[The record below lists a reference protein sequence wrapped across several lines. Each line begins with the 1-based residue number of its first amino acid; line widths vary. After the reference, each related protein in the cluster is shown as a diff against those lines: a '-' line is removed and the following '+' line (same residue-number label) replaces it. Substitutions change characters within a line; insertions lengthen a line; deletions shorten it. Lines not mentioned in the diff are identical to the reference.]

1 MKSFLQKAGLTILV
15 LSLSGMGNAAP
26 AIAGVGDGYEGT
38 EAELSTDA
46 VTETLDAETLP
57 EAMPTDIEAEVDPLA
72 EEMPE
77 SLDSEDLASTEETIF
92 DVASSSETF
101 STLVSALDEAEL
113 STVLQGDGPF
123 TVFAPTDEAFEAL
136 PEGTVENLME
146 PENRDILVSLLTYHV
161 VAEELPVEQLETGF
175 LDSVQGT
182 PLKVEVGEDVT
193 VNGVAIMEE
202 EIPTSNGIIHTID
215 EVILPPQS

>member
-1 MKSFLQKAGLTILV
+1 MRLAFSPKVLSVAVFVAAASWFTAESSRAMGHSKDIVDTAVSAGQFNTLVAAVKAAGLV
-15 LSLSGMGNAAP
+15 
-26 AIAGVGDGYEGT
+26 
-38 EAELSTDA
+38 
-46 VTETLDAETLP
+46 ETLK
-57 EAMPTDIEAEVDPLA
+57 
-72 EEMPE
+72 
-77 SLDSEDLASTEETIF
+77 
-92 DVASSSETF
+92 
-101 STLVSALDEAEL
+101 
-113 STVLQGDGPF
+113 GDGPF

-136 PEGTVENLME
+136 PDGTVETLMA

-193 VNGVAIMEE
+193 INGVTIMEE

-215 EVILPPQS
+215 EVILPPQ

>member
-1 MKSFLQKAGLTILV
+1 MKLFLQKAGLTILV
-15 LSLSGMGNAAP
+15 LSLSGMGMTAP
-26 AIAGVGDGYEGT
+26 AIAGIGDSYEGT
-38 EAELSTDA
+38 EADLST
-46 VTETLDAETLP
+46 ETIAEPLEAETVP
-57 EAMPTDIEAEVDPLA
+57 EGMPTEIEADVEPLA
-72 EEMPE
+72 EDMPE
-77 SLDSEDLASTEETIF
+77 GLEVEDVVTIEETIF
-92 DVASSSETF
+92 EVASSSETF

-136 PEGTVENLME
+136 PDGTVENLMA

-193 VNGVAIMEE
+193 VNGVTIMDD
-202 EIPTSNGIIHTID
+202 EIPASNGIIHTID
-215 EVILPPQS
+215 EVILPPQ